1 MANNKCAGMEGSAN
15 KFQKSLSYPERHFVA
30 LQEFRH
36 FINILPTRRH
46 SVTTADRGEEMS
58 HQQTV
63 LTGNVAK
70 QAGNRAR
77 RNVEEYRE

>member
-1 MANNKCAGMEGSAN
+1 MEGSAN

-30 LQEFRH
+30 LQEFRN

-46 SVTTADRGEEMS
+46 SVTTADRGD
-58 HQQTV
+58 QQTV